1 VIADL
6 DSGAIQGNILRGYR
20 SNLRFVRYLMLEIAD
35 TGAAKSFL
43 ATAASGGS
51 AEIPAITTDET
62 WTGKP
67 QSCFNVAFTF
77 AGLRKIGT
85 PARSLATFPLEFA
98 QGMPSRAV
106 QLADV
111 GASAPANWPAPFDEP
126 DRIHLIASIYVSGD
140 REDDATQLLD
150 RMQQQVARAF
160 HVLGVRNGAGFDNN
174 KVHFGFV
181 DSISQP
187 SFRKEAG
194 DIEPVDPL
202 GTVLLGHPT
211 RLEGLL
217 FRVPEPKELG
227 LNGSFDAFRVLQ
239 QDVVGFE
246 EYLDHAAAQII
257 ERLSGDKLNAL
268 LAPGDAE
275 RITEAILGPRDRQ
288 PRTSGEERFLALR
301 EIVAA
306 QMCGRWRDGA
316 PLASCADYPDPSA
329 SLTQFDY
336 SGTSSCPAGSHVRRA
351 NPRGGPMVQRIANY
365 TRRLVRRGVPYGPPY
380 DPAQPDD
387 VERGLLGNFIGAN
400 LAGQFEAIMCDWL
413 NLGLQDPTITSSND
427 PLLGANEPETSWFD
441 LRLKDGTS
449 VRLRGFPRFVI
460 TRGGAYTFIPSMDAI
475 RYIAALRG

>member
-1 VIADL
+1 
-6 DSGAIQGNILRGYR
+6 
-20 SNLRFVRYLMLEIAD
+20 
-35 TGAAKSFL
+35 
-43 ATAASGGS
+43 
-51 AEIPAITTDET
+51 
-62 WTGKP
+62 
-67 QSCFNVAFTF
+67 
-77 AGLRKIGT
+77 
-85 PARSLATFPLEFA
+85 
-98 QGMPSRAV
+98 
-106 QLADV
+106 
-111 GASAPANWPAPFDEP
+111 
-126 DRIHLIASIYVSGD
+126 
-140 REDDATQLLD
+140 
-150 RMQQQVARAF
+150 
-160 HVLGVRNGAGFDNN
+160 VLGVRNGAGFDDN

-187 SFRKEAG
+187 SFHKEVG

-227 LNGSFDAFRVLQ
+227 FSGSFNAFRVLQ

-246 EYLDHAAAQII
+246 RYLDHAAAEII
-257 ERLSGDKLNAL
+257 DRLPGDKLNTL

-275 RITEAILGPRDRQ
+275 RITEAILGSRERR
-288 PRTSGEERFLALR
+288 PRTTGDERFLALR

-316 PLASCADYPDPSA
+316 PLASCADYPDTSV

-336 SGTSSCPAGSHVRRA
+336 NATSSCPAGSHVRRA